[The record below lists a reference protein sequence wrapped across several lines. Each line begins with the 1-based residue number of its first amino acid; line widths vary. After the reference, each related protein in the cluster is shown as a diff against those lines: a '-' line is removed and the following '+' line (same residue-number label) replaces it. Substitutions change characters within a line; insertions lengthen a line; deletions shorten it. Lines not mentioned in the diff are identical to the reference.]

1 MDFWGLISLISLILP
16 TTGSTS
22 KSAIISVSNVQY
34 NNETST
40 TKAVEKVQNAVVS
53 VINYQKSANNS
64 LGAIFGNIE
73 SSDEL
78 AVAGEGLE
86 LSIKDGQYAYIVTN
100 THVINNAEK
109 IDIL

>member
-1 MDFWGLISLISLILP
+1 MDFWGLIGALSASFFQP
-16 TTGSTS
+16 QVQQANST
-22 KSAIISVSNVQY
+22 ITSVSNVQY

-78 AVAGEGLE
+78 AVAGEGLG
-86 LSIKDGQYAYIVTN
+86 LSIKRWSICLYCDKYACY
-100 THVINNAEK
+100 
-109 IDIL
+109 

>member
-1 MDFWGLISLISLILP
+1 M
-16 TTGSTS
+16 
-22 KSAIISVSNVQY
+22 
-34 NNETST
+34 
-40 TKAVEKVQNAVVS
+40 S

-78 AVAGEGLE
+78 AVAGEGLG
-86 LSIKDGQYAYIVTN
+86 LSIKDGQYAYVVTN

-109 IDIL
+109 IDILLASGEKSAVNSLVPIPILI